1 MIDGAR
7 QIRHDTLWIYSKR
20 VQRVEIRIGR
30 LNTRTVMKRA
40 GGNQNIRGGNCYP
53 LGARATRQIIGHRP
67 NIIVNFQFR
76 DGSFKI
82 SKHGTLTLSSRAVPK
97 FELDQ

>member
-1 MIDGAR
+1 
-7 QIRHDTLWIYSKR
+7 
-20 VQRVEIRIGR
+20 
-30 LNTRTVMKRA
+30 MKRA

-67 NIIVNFQFR
+67 NIIINFQFR

-82 SKHGTLTLSSRAVPK
+82 SKHCTLTLSSRAVPK
-97 FELDQ
+97 FELDQRTPTRFAFRERTFDPSPNFLITVWPQEMNP